1 MMALVWNPEIHF
13 FPVQWKSGATMDSN
27 IKKKKN
33 SLRAAGVASSKRP
46 IHPEIRNT
54 FGVS

>member
-1 MMALVWNPEIHF
+1 MMALVRNPEIHF

-27 IKKKKN
+27 IKEI
-33 SLRAAGVASSKRP
+33 RAAGVASSKRP